1 MEKAIIV
8 SVIFVL
14 ALIGI
19 HRIVD
24 LLYEL
29 VRIKNKD
36 PVILFYKLQKGE
48 QNAEIIIRSLS
59 SDAKRL
65 VTVNKT
71 AVFVVTDDLDEETKE
86 ICRKTARQLS
96 NVFVGSYPDGS
107 LLFEKIHKKPA

>member
-8 SVIFVL
+8 SVIFIL

-24 LLYEL
+24 VIYEL
-29 VRIKNKD
+29 VKIKNKD
-36 PVILFYKLQKGE
+36 PIVLFYKLKEGE

-65 VTVNKT
+65 SSSGKT
-71 AVFVVTDDLDEETKE
+71 AVFVITDELDYETQE
-86 ICRKTARQLS
+86 ICIKTARQLS
-96 NVFVGSYPDGS
+96 NVFVGSYLEGS

>member
-36 PVILFYKLQKGE
+36 PIVLFYKLKEGE

-65 VTVNKT
+65 SSHQKT
-71 AVFVVTDDLDEETKE
+71 AVFIITDDLDKETQE
-86 ICRKTARQLS
+86 ICRKTAEQLC
-96 NVFVGSYPDGS
+96 NVFVGSYPEGS
-107 LLFEKIHKKPA
+107 LLFEKIHNKPA

>member
-36 PVILFYKLQKGE
+36 PIVLFYKMKKDE
-48 QNAEIIIRSLS
+48 QNAEIIKRSIS
-59 SDAKRL
+59 CDAKR
-65 VTVNKT
+65 VSSCRKT
-71 AVFVVTDDLDEETKE
+71 AVFVITDDLDEQTQE
-86 ICRKTARQLS
+86 ICKKTAAQLC
-96 NVFVGSYPDGS
+96 NVFVGAFQEGKA
-107 LLFEKIHKKPA
+107 LLCEYST

>member
-14 ALIGI
+14 ALVGI

-36 PVILFYKLQKGE
+36 PVVLFYKVKEGE

-65 VTVNKT
+65 STCNKN
-71 AVFVVTDDLDEETKE
+71 AVFVITDDLDEETRE
-86 ICRKTARQLS
+86 ICKKTAAQLC
-96 NVFVGSYPDGS
+96 NVFVGSYLDGS
-107 LLFEKIHKKPA
+107 LLFEKAHKKPA

>member
-1 MEKAIIV
+1 MEKSIIV

-19 HRIVD
+19 HKIVD
-24 LLYEL
+24 SLYEL

-36 PVILFYKLQKGE
+36 PIVLFYKFSEDE

-65 VTVNKT
+65 SNYRKT
-71 AVFVVTDDLDEETKE
+71 AVFVITDELGEEAKQ
-86 ICRKTARQLS
+86 ICEKTAQQLC
-96 NVFVGSYPDGS
+96 NVFVGTYLEGS

>member
-24 LLYEL
+24 LIYEL
-29 VRIKNKD
+29 VRIKNSQ
-36 PVILFYKLQKGE
+36 PIVLFYKVNRGE

-65 VTVNKT
+65 STCKKT
-71 AVFVVTDDLDEETKE
+71 AVFVITDDLDEETQE
-86 ICRKTARQLS
+86 ICRKTADQLC
-96 NVFVGSYPDGS
+96 NVFVGSFIEGS